1 MLFSKDIFNIFYYI
15 WRRKKKNIYIYI
27 SAALSSVSN
36 LLTLQFLYLS
46 LYAEPASEIHY
57 STGRSSLAETK
68 LEIARI
74 TEKSDT
80 LMLIQKKETKNKPR
94 LSS

>member
-15 WRRKKKNIYIYI
+15 WRRNKYIYI

-36 LLTLQFLYLS
+36 LFTLQFLYLS